1 MTNKIKIGFIILLV
15 IVAGG
20 FLFINNA
27 GNKKTTNNTYNDI
40 PYQNKNNSVTTV
52 PVKNTTTTT
61 STMVTTTSGP
71 TTHSLAD
78 VAKHNNEQS
87 CWTAIN
93 GNVYDVTSWIGQHPG
108 GERAI
113 LSLCGK
119 DGTSAFTN
127 KHGGQPRPE
136 QELKNFLIGVLK

>member
-1 MTNKIKIGFIILLV
+1 MKNKTNIILIILLV
-15 IVAGG
+15 VIAGS
-20 FLFINNA
+20 FLFIKNSKKMDDKYEKYSDTYNA
-27 GNKKTTNNTYNDI
+27 DDSKTASDVSNKTEATNTY
-40 PYQNKNNSVTTV
+40 
-52 PVKNTTTTT
+52 
-61 STMVTTTSGP
+61 
-71 TTHSLAD
+71 SLVE

-87 CWTAIN
+87 CWTAIS
-93 GNVYDVTSWIGQHPG
+93 GNVYDVTSWISQHPG

-136 QELKNFLIGVLK
+136 QELKSFLIGVLK